1 MAVNGNK
8 CKQELRNNKAGKSRR
23 LEEIKGYY
31 ILTLKFSNT
40 RFILKHLKGLA
51 SESV

>member
-31 ILTLKFSNT
+31 ILTL
-40 RFILKHLKGLA
+40 
-51 SESV
+51 